1 MRIKRIACCVL
12 AGMMLGLNGLS
23 RAENVYIATSHD
35 TRPAPEKAVFEKA
48 DFSEYTLLCETEN
61 LRYYWREDRDV
72 LGVENKQNGIC
83 VKTGVDLPFS
93 GDAKDLVKQLKK
105 DGASAEEILS
115 KYHAY
120 ADDLNSTYVAIANSL
135 ITVEYIDS
143 DKTKQISSASEKNA
157 ASVLEPTDG
166 RENEFVLRI
175 SFSSPEIGLSVYLSL
190 SDEGIRYRVPRAE
203 FSGKDLNKLSAVLF
217 TPFLCASGGRMKV
230 IDPETLDWTEQD
242 RYRVPGYVLVPDG
255 SGALIRFSDN
265 TSVFNPYDGDV
276 YGKDYAT
283 ETYYDTELHDDVPV
297 HNPVMPVFGM
307 AQGDRQLAFVAW
319 ADSGAEYM
327 DIIVN
332 PDETK
337 STSYT
342 WAYPRFEYNVKYY
355 QLYDEH
361 GNGFFTTM
369 DELFDYD
376 IDLTYHFLYG
386 DGSDGT
392 PPADYT
398 GMARAY
404 RDHLMNTG
412 VLKTRGAEKED
423 IPLRLDFIMADA
435 ENGVILTRQ
444 VTVTTTEDVR
454 AILNDVMENG
464 IENINCGLIGWQS
477 KGESLS
483 RPDQDRYSASVGSK
497 GSFEKLIRD
506 FRDRGVEISQARNT
520 TRINALMTNY
530 YGTAVKSISNWYVSV
545 NEGWLLPES
554 VPTYTFGFAT
564 PEKTAQWT
572 QAFARNVREYS
583 EAITLSGISSVL
595 NSHWSRSGS
604 ETTVTE
610 AIRLYAE
617 TLEGIG
623 MKLNLENPN
632 QYLWKYAD
640 KYLQIPVGNSWYIY
654 ESDSVPFLQMVL
666 RGAMEMYAP
675 YANFSFYTQDCV
687 LRMIDYNISPSF
699 ILSQE
704 ASWNLADS
712 FSANL
717 YSTEYSLYKDLI
729 QTIYAAVNGALR
741 EVQGYEW
748 VHRDVIRSG
757 VVVNTYRQEGKTI
770 RIVINYTSGGVTY
783 GDVSVPALSAAVIKQ
798 QEVL

>member
-1 MRIKRIACCVL
+1 MRIKRIICSLLSGAL
-12 AGMMLGLNGLS
+12 LIFSGLG
-23 RAENVYIATSHD
+23 RAENIYIATAHD
-35 TRPAPEKAVFEKA
+35 TRPAPEKAVFEKL
-48 DFSEYTLLCETEN
+48 DFSDYVLLCETEN
-61 LRYYWREDRDV
+61 FIFYWREDRDV
-72 LGVENKQNGIC
+72 LGIENKQNGIC
-83 VKTGVDLPFS
+83 MKTGVDLPFS

-105 DGASAEEILS
+105 DGVSAEELLS
-115 KYHAY
+115 KYQPY

-135 ITVEYIDS
+135 ITIEYIDS
-143 DKTKQISSASEKNA
+143 DKTKQISSASEKKA
-157 ASVLEPTDG
+157 ASYLEPVPG
-166 RENEFVLRI
+166 EENEFVLRV
-175 SFSSPEIGLSVYLSL
+175 SFSSPEIGLNVYLSL
-190 SDEGIRYRVPRAE
+190 SDQGIRYRVPRAG
-203 FSGKDLNKLSAVLF
+203 FTGQDLNKLSAVLF
-217 TPFLCASGGRMKV
+217 TPFLCASGGCMKV
-230 IDPETLDWTEQD
+230 IDPDTLDWTEQD
-242 RYRVPGYVLVPDG
+242 SYRVPGYVLVPDG
-255 SGALIRFSDN
+255 SGALIRLSDN

-307 AQGDRQLAFVAW
+307 AQGDKQMAFVAW

-361 GNGFFTTM
+361 GNGFFTAM
-369 DELFDYD
+369 DELFTYD
-376 IDLTYHFLYG
+376 IDLTYRFLYG
-386 DGSDGT
+386 DGGDGT

-398 GMARAY
+398 GMAQAY
-404 RDHLMNTG
+404 REHLIDTG
-412 VLKTRGAEKED
+412 VLKIRDAEKAD

-454 AILNDVMENG
+454 GILNDVMESG
-464 IENINCGLIGWQS
+464 IENVNCGLIGWQS

-483 RPDQDRYSASVGSK
+483 RPDQDKYSNSVGSK
-497 GSFEKLIRD
+497 SSFEKLIRD
-506 FRDRGVEISQARNT
+506 FREKGVEISQARNT
-520 TRINALMTNY
+520 TRINSLMTNY

-572 QAFARNVREYS
+572 RAFARNVRDFS
-583 EAITLSGISSVL
+583 EAITLSGISNVL
-595 NSHWSRSGS
+595 NSHWSRSGA

-617 TLEGIG
+617 TLEGLG

-632 QYLWKYAD
+632 LYLWKYAD

-666 RGAMEMYAP
+666 YGTMEMYAP

-699 ILSQE
+699 ILSKE

-717 YSTEYSLYKDLI
+717 YSTEYSLYKELI
-729 QTIYAAVNGALR
+729 QTIYACVNEALR
-741 EVQGYEW
+741 EVQGYDW
-748 VHRDVIRSG
+748 IHRDVIQNG
-757 VVVNTYRQEGKTI
+757 VVVNTYRQEEKTV
-770 RIVINYTSGGVTY
+770 RIVINYTSDAVAFEG
-783 GDVSVPALSAAVIKQ
+783 VSVPALSAAVIKQ
-798 QEVL
+798 QEAI